1 MNRRV
6 AITGLGAI
14 ASTGATIPALW
25 TALQCGA
32 SGIGPIGN
40 IPTERLSARVAAEIR
55 GFDPLAHFDSRRLA
69 LLDRAAQL
77 ALVAAREAVR
87 DAGIDTRAAGSRG
100 GVVLAAAIGQ
110 ESYDATYKSFYGD
123 GAGRVHPFTVPRCM
137 PSSSTSHVSMEFGLR
152 GPTVA
157 MASACASANHAI
169 GHAFH
174 MVRAGML
181 DMAITGGADASIV
194 VGFMKSWEGLRV
206 LSPDACRPF
215 SADRNGLVIGEGG
228 AMFVLEAWDAAVA
241 RGAIIH
247 AELIGSGSSADAGDI
262 TAPDTAGAAS
272 AMRAAL
278 DDAGL
283 PPHAVDYVNAHGTGT
298 RLNDRTE
305 VAALRSVFGA
315 GLDRIAVSSTKSMLG
330 HCMTAS
336 GALELAATVLAL
348 RHGVIP
354 PTIGFTTPDPEC
366 DIDCVPN
373 EARTTAIDVAI
384 SNSFAFGGLNA
395 TLVVRRAPPL
405 GASLSETS

>member
-1 MNRRV
+1 VNRRV

-14 ASTGATIPALW
+14 ASTGATVPALW
-25 TALQCGA
+25 SAIQHGV

-40 IPTERLSARVAAEIR
+40 IPTERLSALVAAEIR
-55 GFDPLAHFDSRRLA
+55 GFDPLAHFDPRRLG

-77 ALVAAREAVR
+77 ALVAAREAVLH
-87 DAGIDTRAAGSRG
+87 AGIDTRAAGSRG
-100 GVVLAAAIGQ
+100 GVVLGAAIGQ
-110 ESYDATYKSFYGD
+110 ETYDASYKSFYGD
-123 GAGRVHPFTVPRCM
+123 GASRVHPFTVPRIM
-137 PSSSTSHVSMEFGLR
+137 PSGSASHLSMEFGLH

-157 MASACASANHAI
+157 LASACASANHAI

-194 VGFMKSWEGLRV
+194 VGFMKGWEALRV
-206 LSPDACRPF
+206 LSPDVCRPF
-215 SADRNGLVIGEGG
+215 SADRAGLVIGEGG
-228 AMFVLEAWDAAVA
+228 AMFILEAWDAAVA
-241 RGAIIH
+241 RGAVIH
-247 AELIGSGSSADAGDI
+247 AELIGFGSSADAGDI
-262 TAPDTAGAAS
+262 TAPSAAGAAS
-272 AMRAAL
+272 AISAAL
-278 DDAGL
+278 EDAGL

-298 RLNDRTE
+298 RMNDRIE
-305 VAALRSVFGA
+305 VAALRAVFGR

-373 EARTTAIDVAI
+373 EAREAAIEVAI

-395 TLVVRRAPPL
+395 TLVVRRASP
-405 GASLSETS
+405 SETS